1 MFVSDRAP
9 PTGGTYQIDDVW
21 IFDTQSA
28 AWGIY
33 LWNGTDWVLT
43 YTDPGLL
50 DSEVA
55 TAIKA
60 FAIIGNETQAGGD
73 VTGVYL
79 VAAGG
84 ALPDATAARYNANA
98 VTELDGL
105 WYRVQ
110 LTGHGTAT
118 NNWTW
123 ADLNDGQND
132 LSQFRGIVAENPFS
146 IANPV
151 VLDWAYISGEH
162 RWVRRTTSTWVYQ
175 PGPVNFDSRY
185 RSQHSAERAGLV
197 TVGRFIFDSSKHAM
211 RIIRNYQGSVPGPA
225 AYAWVAFDAPT
236 LNLEDWAYRD
246 EHIQVQA
253 RKLAMFPQGE
263 IDSIPN
269 DGEKFFSLD
278 GPRPQRCYRQSHQ
291 LRPCPMGRGGGL
303 HAANATNR
311 PNPPYDNL

>member
-1 MFVSDRAP
+1 MRSVASAARMVRPVPRKARLIAHRRT
-9 PTGGTYQIDDVW
+9 PTPRKLRRRLALPTLELHRRKLTPMRRNTRHPVRRCSFQPRRPSGGTYQIDDVW

-98 VTELDGL
+98 VTELDGV
-105 WYRVQ
+105 WYRIQ

-123 ADLNDGQND
+123 ADLNDGHND

-146 IANPV
+146 IPNPQ
-151 VLDWAYISGEH
+151 VLDWAYLSE
-162 RWVRRTTSTWVYQ
+162 
-175 PGPVNFDSRY
+175 
-185 RSQHSAERAGLV
+185 
-197 TVGRFIFDSSKHAM
+197 
-211 RIIRNYQGSVPGPA
+211 
-225 AYAWVAFDAPT
+225 
-236 LNLEDWAYRD
+236 
-246 EHIQVQA
+246 
-253 RKLAMFPQGE
+253 
-263 IDSIPN
+263 
-269 DGEKFFSLD
+269 
-278 GPRPQRCYRQSHQ
+278 
-291 LRPCPMGRGGGL
+291 
-303 HAANATNR
+303 
-311 PNPPYDNL
+311 